1 MTFRSCSCEK
11 EVMQALKAGHWPDG
25 CDHELRAHVENC
37 SRCSDLVLVTAVFHQ
52 ARAESVQEVLAVS
65 PGLLWWRAQLRN
77 RNEAAKKVSAPITV
91 AQIFAWLVTMLSMV
105 VLAASQYR
113 HGLRWQV
120 WWSEFSPS
128 HALHSFL
135 TAASKLDWNLVSLTS
150 GLVAPSLA
158 ALILLSGVVVYLV
171 SAKQ

>member
-25 CDHELRAHVENC
+25 CDRVLRTHVEAC
-37 SRCSDLVLVTAVFHQ
+37 SRCSDLVLVTEAFQ
-52 ARAESVQEVLAVS
+52 SARIESVHEMPAVS

-77 RNEAAKKVSAPITV
+77 RNTATKKMSAPITI
-91 AQIFAWLVTMLSMV
+91 AQIFAWLVTVLSMA

-113 HGLRWQV
+113 HGLRWQA

-128 HALHSFL
+128 HALHTFL
-135 TAASKLDWNLVSLTS
+135 GGVSKLDWNLV
-150 GLVAPSLA
+150 LVAPSLG

>member
-25 CDHELRAHVENC
+25 CDRELRAHVETC
-37 SRCSDLVLVTAVFHQ
+37 SRCSDLVLVTEVFQ
-52 ARAESVQEVLAVS
+52 NARSESVHEMPAVS

-77 RNEAAKKVSAPITV
+77 RNTATKKMSAPITI
-91 AQIFAWLVTMLSMV
+91 AQIFAWLVTVLSMA

-113 HGLRWQV
+113 HGLRWQA

-135 TAASKLDWNLVSLTS
+135 VASSKLDWSFV
-150 GLVAPSLA
+150 LVAPSLA
-158 ALILLSGVVVYLV
+158 VLVLLSGIVVYLV